1 MNEGVSMATPSI
13 IHFYKNVKGV
23 AIEPLAIEGVASKG
37 GNYNLMEFRYL
48 LKQKRRQKA
57 IGKTHVDDYS

>member
-23 AIEPLAIEGVASKG
+23 AIEGVASKG
-37 GNYNLMEFRYL
+37 GNYNLMGFRYL